1 SLKQLGCILPDLC
14 QGPSPDSTVPPPF
27 HWTCS
32 EIPLGGGE
40 GTEANRL
47 QAAGGEAPARAWVT
61 LPDLGPFQVPHKPA
75 LWALLLALLGA
86 APVWARLRA
95 CSVPDVL
102 RHYRAVIFE
111 DLQAAV
117 RRGGTGFRHLHFTQ
131 KNQTGAAAP
140 RRRGRVGASC
150 GVQKEHSILLS
161 IATLGRT
168 LRGVVAGGRRGAL
181 EKAAWTVALRTEA
194 VMRRHCWTL
203 RQRSRRPQSRRGL
216 GRRRGR
222 RRLLLRA
229 LDAVATCWEKLFAL
243 RASAAEGS

>member
-1 SLKQLGCILPDLC
+1 M
-14 QGPSPDSTVPPPF
+14 PPPF

-150 GVQKEHSILLS
+150 GVQKVWGPAPI
-161 IATLGRT
+161 RT
-168 LRGVVAGGRRGAL
+168 LQPA
-181 EKAAWTVALRTEA
+181 
-194 VMRRHCWTL
+194 
-203 RQRSRRPQSRRGL
+203 SPRRPI
-216 GRRRGR
+216 
-222 RRLLLRA
+222 A
-229 LDAVATCWEKLFAL
+229 LFPQARISSSLPGA
-243 RASAAEGS
+243 